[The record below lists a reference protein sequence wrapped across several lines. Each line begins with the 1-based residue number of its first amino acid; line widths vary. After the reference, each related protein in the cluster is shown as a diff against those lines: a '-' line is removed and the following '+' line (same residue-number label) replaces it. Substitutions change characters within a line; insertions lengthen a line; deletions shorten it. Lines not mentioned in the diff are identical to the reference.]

1 MNEINLSPVQH
12 RDSNKHYRVPVHISD
27 GIHTIYVGH
36 NLRRRFDVDTL
47 PELLKH
53 KLSMINASPYGEIV
67 DRGVTN
73 IDVYT
78 IPKDSGFNL
87 IGWRVNQEMYCL
99 VLTTAELD
107 SLKGEHGNTGE

>member
-1 MNEINLSPVQH
+1 
-12 RDSNKHYRVPVHISD
+12 
-27 GIHTIYVGH
+27 
-36 NLRRRFDVDTL
+36 
-47 PELLKH
+47 
-53 KLSMINASPYGEIV
+53 MINASPYGEIV

-99 VLTTAELD
+99 VLTTDELD
-107 SLKGEHGNTGE
+107 SLKG